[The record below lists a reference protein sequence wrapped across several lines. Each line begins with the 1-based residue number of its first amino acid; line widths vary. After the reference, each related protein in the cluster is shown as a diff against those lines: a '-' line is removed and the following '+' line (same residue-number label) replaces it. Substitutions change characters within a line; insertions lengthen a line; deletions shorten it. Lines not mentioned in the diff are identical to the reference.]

1 MVAGSFSDALVGSRA
16 GKNKQPILIDW
27 RCFWLLNNSSQ
38 NCYYPDGLQR
48 RDSAVY
54 EFSSQVSKLE
64 HILRMMPTDQ
74 VRKLRRTLEILTYN
88 QKRTVEYYLEQADK
102 REDCELAE
110 LNMFDYFI
118 QRWEV
123 HSLAAKLAFIE
134 RFESVMGVGT
144 WPDKSLAK
152 CKGINALLR
161 PELLRRTRNIALVKS
176 NTGNK
181 RITVADRFGEDL
193 LEDFSLQPAGFGF
206 LTGD

>member
-1 MVAGSFSDALVGSRA
+1 M
-16 GKNKQPILIDW
+16 
-27 RCFWLLNNSSQ
+27 
-38 NCYYPDGLQR
+38 
-48 RDSAVY
+48 Y

-74 VRKLRRTLEILTYN
+74 VRRLRRTLEILTYT
-88 QKRTVEYYLEQADK
+88 QKRAVEYYLEQAGK
-102 REDCELAE
+102 REHCELAE

-134 RFESVMGVGT
+134 RFESVMGIGT

-152 CKGINALLR
+152 CQGINTLIR
-161 PELLRRTRNIALVKS
+161 PELLRRAKNMPLGKYNS
-176 NTGNK
+176 DEKHMHMGN
-181 RITVADRFGEDL
+181 RLADDS
-193 LEDFSLQPAGFGF
+193 LEDFGLQPAELGG